1 VAGVFRIRTMSSNDV
16 AAATRLV
23 DEAGW
28 NQIAADWNRFL
39 AIEPDGCFVAEI
51 EGDLVGT
58 TVACRFPPVAWLAM
72 VLVAADRR
80 RSGIGRGLVEH
91 AVGWLDD
98 RRIRTIRLDA
108 TPPGRAIYEKL
119 GFSPQFEV
127 ARYGG
132 KVQAAPS
139 AGGGTGERVVRARL
153 ERDLGSI
160 LELDHRATRTD
171 RAGWLKAIVSDWPD
185 AVHTVLAGN
194 RLEGFVAARR
204 GARATQIGPCIAQG
218 NAGAALLNDV
228 ALRHAGEEVY
238 IDVPEPN
245 GSACALAETIGL
257 GAQRRFVRMCR
268 GEPVHEDLSWVWS
281 SSGPELG

>member
-1 VAGVFRIRTMSSNDV
+1 MSRGDV

-28 NQIAADWNRFL
+28 NQIAADWARFL
-39 AIEPDGCFVAEI
+39 AIEPEGCFVAEI
-51 EGDLVGT
+51 EGGLVGT

-72 VLVAADRR
+72 VLVAEDRR

-98 RRIRTIRLDA
+98 SRIKTIRLDA

-132 KVQAAPS
+132 KVQPPPS
-139 AGGGTGERVVRARL
+139 AGGDTGERVVRARL
-153 ERDLGSI
+153 DRDLASI
-160 LELDHRATRTD
+160 LELDHRVTRTN
-171 RAGWLKAIVSDWPD
+171 RAGWLKAIVSEWPD
-185 AVHTVLAGN
+185 AVRTVLAGD

-204 GARATQIGPCIAQG
+204 GARATQIGPCIARG
-218 NAGAALLNDV
+218 SAGAALLHDV
-228 ALRHAGEEVY
+228 ALRHVGDEIY

-245 GSACALAETIGL
+245 GSACALAEAMGL
-257 GAQRRFVRMCR
+257 GAQRRFVRMCK
-268 GEPVHEDLSWVWS
+268 GEPVLEDLSRLWS